1 MLFARTRCPTASA
14 CLALVLCG
22 LLIPD
27 TALGQLNSTDSRLFI
42 RNTADGL
49 PFAILGRLDPSVPGF
64 GEAMAVG
71 DFNCDGIEDL
81 AIGAPDANAN
91 NVVHSGQIV
100 IAYGSTQGLRS
111 TDGIGLSQS
120 SPNMPGGS
128 EVADYFGW
136 ALAAGGLTD
145 DDCDDLVV
153 GTPGEDYENPIPLLT
168 VTDGG
173 AVTFLRGRSDGM
185 TGSGAFNLPFA
196 AEFGTFTGVE
206 NDDSFGRALAIGN
219 VVSAPNSL
227 SELIIGIPGDSQ
239 SLTLNSLSGAINVR
253 SAGSTGPLQRDFGR
267 FDDSSFGQV
276 VERDDVFGSALAV
289 GNFDGDGLPD
299 VAIGIPGQDLGGEQG
314 AGSVTVVYGDAGSPG
329 AGGFLNF
336 HRGSPGVPGSVGRRD
351 DFGSV
356 LAAGDFDAD
365 GDSDLVIGI
374 PRDSESQT
382 NLPARTGSLVIREG
396 RSDGINGFNGT
407 TLLSNAEVGLPNVT
421 EDYFAQAL
429 AIGDF
434 NGDGFDDLAAGAPGV
449 NTSGVVDSGA
459 LVVLYGTAAGISI
472 TGRQI
477 WHKGS
482 PGIPGELGVDE
493 EFGAGLAAGDFNDDG
508 VDDLVVAI
516 PQQILGTTPRG
527 GVLVIYGRR
536 VAAPPNAVFANGF
549 E

>member
-14 CLALVLCG
+14 CWALVLCG

-49 PFAILGRLDPSVPGF
+49 PFAILGRLDPTVPGF

-100 IAYGSTQGLRS
+100 IAYGSPQGLRS

-128 EVADYFGW
+128 EVEDYFGW

-145 DDCDDLVV
+145 DDCDDLAV
-153 GTPGEDYENPIPLLT
+153 GTPGEDFEDPNPFVALL
-168 VTDGG
+168 DAGS
-173 AVTFLRGRSDGM
+173 VTFLRGRVGGPAGLD
-185 TGSGAFNLPFA
+185 AFNLPFA
-196 AEFGTFTGVE
+196 AEFGGATAPGDFHL
-206 NDDSFGRALAIGN
+206 FGIALAIGN
-219 VVSAPNSL
+219 VVSAPGSFN
-227 SELIIGIPGDSQ
+227 ELIIGLPGYQ
-239 SLTLNSLSGAINVR
+239 APAFPLPLPGSGAINVR
-253 SAGSTGPLQRDFGR
+253 GAGSAGPLQRNFGR
-267 FDDSSFGQV
+267 VFDSNCCEQIEESGQRFGN
-276 VERDDVFGSALAV
+276 ELAV
-289 GNFDGDGLPD
+289 GNFDGDGLAD
-299 VAIGIPGQDLGGEQG
+299 VAIGIPGQRIEGMFA
-314 AGSVTVVYGDAGSPG
+314 AGSVTVVYGDVGAPG

-336 HRGSPGVPGSVGRRD
+336 NQRSLDVPGTSREFEL
-351 DFGSV
+351 FGDV

-365 GDSDLVIGI
+365 GDSDLVIG
-374 PRDSESQT
+374 
-382 NLPARTGSLVIREG
+382 LPGLRLPEPEAGALIIRNG
-396 RSDGINGFNGT
+396 RSDGV
-407 TLLSNAEVGLPNVT
+407 NAFENAQLRTNDAVGLPNT
-421 EDYFAQAL
+421 PGDAFAHAL
-429 AIGDF
+429 AVGDF
-434 NGDGFDDLAAGAPGV
+434 NGDGYDDLAAGAPGV

-459 LVVLYGTAAGISI
+459 VVVLYGGPAGISL

-482 PGIPGELGVDE
+482 PGIPGELGAGE

-516 PQQILGTTPRG
+516 PQQLLGTTPRG

-536 VAAPPNAVFANGF
+536 AAPLPNAIFANGF